1 MTDSTKDIEAGN
13 PAPLT
18 LHDGTLT
25 DARGAVLTGLPEIV
39 SALPDPN
46 GVGIFL
52 RFTAEKPAS
61 RLVFSAGR
69 LSGVRRFTFCHR
81 YEPFWMTAK
90 AGTVAADILPE
101 TQFLLAEREDGTCL
115 LLVPLVDGA
124 DGVFRCSLEG
134 ASDGETLNLVAETGD
149 DATVGQEVTGLFVAT
164 GNDPF
169 LATSIEPFALME
181 AAADSVALHIR
192 SGRLRRDK
200 SLPDFVDRFGWCTWD
215 AFYQEVSHE
224 KVREGLE
231 SFRAGG
237 VEPHYLILDD
247 GWQSVRPF
255 PTGEKRL
262 TAFAANAKFP
272 DDLGATVRMAKEE
285 YGIRTFLVWHAV
297 GGYWGGVD
305 ATALPGYG
313 ARSAARQYSAAVTN
327 YAPGVLH
334 WFGTA
339 CGVVSP
345 DHIYRFYQDYH
356 RHLRLQGVD
365 GVKVDN
371 QASLE
376 GLSQGTGGRVPLMR
390 AYHEALEG
398 SVHVHFNGNLINCMS
413 CANEMLYGALNSTLT
428 RTSTDFWPKKPE
440 SHGLHLYVNAQVSAW
455 FGEFVHPDWDMFQS
469 GHEMGAY
476 HAAGRAVSGG
486 PVYVSDKPGIHDFD
500 LLRKLVLPDGRVPR
514 CTAPG
519 RPTRDCL
526 FHDPTRENVLLK
538 IWNVNPHGGVLGVFH
553 ARYGDG
559 VGDISGVVRPA
570 DIPGYGIQEE
580 IKRRVFKE
588 EGLAEGALDLGSPFG
603 QPSEYVMFAHYANEL
618 RVLPAEGEWPVT
630 LAPLTAEVFTIVR
643 KEGDFVP
650 IGLTDMFNSA
660 GGIVEAA
667 VHEDGYYVSLY
678 AGGRFT
684 AWCRSEPVLVLAQD
698 EAGGHVN
705 CTVAYD
711 EATGRLEIR
720 FPPDTSAPV
729 VHIQM

>member
-1 MTDSTKDIEAGN
+1 MTDRTNDPTTED
-13 PAPLT
+13 PEPLSFHNGI
-18 LHDGTLT
+18 LADV
-25 DARGAVLTGLPEIV
+25 RGAILTGLPENV
-39 SALPDPN
+39 TALPDPN
-46 GVGIFL
+46 RVGIFL
-52 RFTAEKPAS
+52 RFTAEKSAS

-69 LSGVRRFTFCHR
+69 LSGVRRFTLCHR

-90 AGTVAADILPE
+90 AGTGATDIPPE

-115 LLVPLVDGA
+115 LLVPLVDSVG
-124 DGVFRCSLEG
+124 GVFRCSLEG
-134 ASDGETLNLVAETGD
+134 ASDGETLNLIAETGD
-149 DATVGQEVTGLFVAT
+149 EGTVGNEVIGLFVAT

-181 AAADSVALHIR
+181 AAADSVAMHLK

-200 SLPDFVDRFGWCTWD
+200 SLPDFVNYFGWCTWD
-215 AFYQEVSHE
+215 AFYQDVSHE

-237 VEPHYLILDD
+237 IEPKYLILDD

-255 PTGEKRL
+255 PNDEKRL
-262 TAFAANAKFP
+262 TAFAANEKFP
-272 DDLGATVRMAKEE
+272 GDLGVTVRMAKEE
-285 YGIRTFLVWHAV
+285 YSVRTFLVWHAV

-305 ATALPGYG
+305 DTALPSYDI
-313 ARSAARQYSAAVTN
+313 RSTDRQYNAAITN

-339 CGVVSP
+339 CGVVP
-345 DHIYRFYQDYH
+345 PEHIYRFYQDYH

-376 GLSQGTGGRVPLMR
+376 GLSQGIGGRVPLMR

-398 SVHVHFNGNLINCMS
+398 SGHVHFNGNLINCMS

-440 SHGLHLYVNAQVSAW
+440 SHGLHLYVNAQVSSW
-455 FGEFVHPDWDMFQS
+455 FGEFIHPDWDMFQS

-500 LLRKLVLPDGRVPR
+500 LLRKLVLPDGRVLR
-514 CTAPG
+514 GTAPG
-519 RPTRDCL
+519 RPARDCL
-526 FHDPTRENVLLK
+526 FHDPTREDVLLK
-538 IWNVNPHGGVLGVFH
+538 IWNVNPHGGVLGAFH

-559 VGDISGVVRPA
+559 VGNISGVVRPA
-570 DIPGYGIQEE
+570 DIPGYAIQEE

-588 EGLAEGALDLGSPFG
+588 EGLAEGALDLGNPFG
-603 QPSEYVMFAHYANEL
+603 LPSEYIVFAHYADEL
-618 RVLPAEGEWPVT
+618 RILSAEGEWPVT

-643 KEGDFVP
+643 KDNDVVP
-650 IGLTDMFNSA
+650 VGLTEIFNSA
-660 GGIVEAA
+660 GGIVDATET
-667 VHEDGYYVSLY
+667 EDGWYISLHV
-678 AGGRFT
+678 GGRFT
-684 AWCRSEPVLVLAQD
+684 AWCRREPRLVLVHD
-698 EAGGHVN
+698 EAGGHVD
-705 CTVAYD
+705 CAVAFD
-711 EATGRLEIR
+711 EATGRLDVR
-720 FPPDTSAPV
+720 FDVDAPAPV
-729 VHIQM
+729 VQIQM